1 MAGGL
6 APSCHQVGLT
16 PDGPGSYGPLSPM
29 KVQVEELSP
38 TERKLS
44 IEVDPEQVQA
54 ELGRAYAQLGRQVR
68 LPGFRP
74 GKIPRR
80 ILEQRFKGEVED
92 DVTRRLVERAYL
104 SALVENNVDAVGQ
117 PQLTPVRLEE
127 QKPFAFEARV
137 EIRPKVE
144 PKNYQGLPL
153 KRLSVAVTDAQLD
166 ERLEAMRQ
174 RVARLE
180 PIEDRTVA
188 ERGDFAVVDYAGTI
202 EGRPFPGSSAEGVSV
217 EVADGDLL
225 AGNVPGLAGTEVG
238 QTRELDHT
246 FAADDP
252 EPARAGKT
260 AHFVFTLKGLKR
272 QVIPPLDDDFAK
284 EVGGGA
290 TLAELR
296 DKVRRDLEAAARVK
310 SGQEEREQLVT
321 GLVQRNPFELP
332 KAMVERGLDSMLD
345 GALRM
350 MARQGLDPS
359 RLNLDFAALREEMR
373 PKAEAEV
380 RGALLLQAV
389 AEKEKIAV
397 TPQEVDARID
407 QYATES
413 GAPIHQVRKAFK
425 EPEQRRALEQRIRE
439 EKTVEFLKAA
449 AKDESITS

>member
-1 MAGGL
+1 
-6 APSCHQVGLT
+6 
-16 PDGPGSYGPLSPM
+16 M

-38 TERKLS
+38 IERKLS
-44 IEVDPEQVQA
+44 IEVPPEQVQA

-104 SALVENNVDAVGQ
+104 SAISEHHVDAVGA

-137 EIRPKVE
+137 EVRPKVE
-144 PKNYQGLPL
+144 PKDYRGLPL
-153 KRLSVAVTDAQLD
+153 KRVQATVTDAEVD

-180 PIEDRTVA
+180 PVEGRTAA
-188 ERGDFAVVDYAGTI
+188 ETGDFAIVDYTGTI
-202 EGRPFPGSSAEGVSV
+202 DGQPFTGSRAEDVTV
-217 EVADGDLL
+217 EVAAGDLMR
-225 AGNVPGLAGTEVG
+225 GNVPELAGTVVG
-238 QTRELDHT
+238 QTRELDHA
-246 FAADDP
+246 FAADDSEP
-252 EPARAGKT
+252 ERAGKT
-260 AHFVFTLKGLKR
+260 AKFRFTLKGLKR
-272 QVIPPLDDDFAK
+272 QLVPALDDDFAK
-284 EVGGGA
+284 EVGGGE
-290 TLAELR
+290 TLAELKS
-296 DKVRRDLEAAARVK
+296 KVRSDLESAAANR
-310 SGQEEREQLVT
+310 SAQEEREQLVKA
-321 GLVQRNPFELP
+321 LVERNPFDLP
-332 KAMVERGLDSMLD
+332 RAMIERGLDAMLD

-359 RLNLDFAALREEMR
+359 KLNLDFASLRDEMR

-389 AEKEKIAV
+389 GDKEGLSVNSEDLDTRIA
-397 TPQEVDARID
+397 

-413 GAPIHQVRKAFK
+413 GAPLHQVRKAFK
-425 EPEQRRALEQRIRE
+425 EPEQRRALEQRVRE

-449 AKDESITS
+449 AKDEG

>member
-1 MAGGL
+1 
-6 APSCHQVGLT
+6 
-16 PDGPGSYGPLSPM
+16 M

-38 TERKLS
+38 VERKLS
-44 IEVDPEQVQA
+44 IEVPPEQVQA
-54 ELGRAYAQLGRQVR
+54 ELGRAYAQLGRSVR

-74 GKIPRR
+74 GKVPRR

-104 SALVENNVDAVGQ
+104 SAISEHHVDAVGA
-117 PQLTPVRLEE
+117 PQLTPVHLDQE
-127 QKPFAFEARV
+127 KPFAFEARV
-137 EIRPKVE
+137 EVRPKVD
-144 PKNYQGLPL
+144 PKDYLGLPF
-153 KRLSVAVTDAQLD
+153 KRVPVDVTDAQVD

-180 PIEDRTVA
+180 PVEGRTVA
-188 ERGDFAVVDYAGTI
+188 ETGDFAIVDYLGTI
-202 EGRPFPGSSAEGVSV
+202 EGGPFPGSAAEDVTV
-217 EVADGDLL
+217 EVAAGDLMR
-225 AGNVPGLAGTEVG
+225 GNVPELAGTVVG
-238 QTRELDHT
+238 QKRELDHA

-260 AHFVFTLKGLKR
+260 AHFTFTLKGLKR
-272 QVIPPLDDDFAK
+272 QLVPPLDDDFAK
-284 EVGGGA
+284 EVGGGE

-296 DKVRRDLEAAARVK
+296 TKVRGDLETAARN
-310 SGQEEREQLVT
+310 GAAQDEREQLVK
-321 GLVQRNPFELP
+321 GLVERNPFDLP
-332 KAMVERGLDSMLD
+332 KTMIERGLDAMLD

-359 RLNLDFAALREEMR
+359 RLNLDFASLREEMR

-389 AEKEKIAV
+389 AEKEALSV
-397 TPQEVDARID
+397 NSEDLDARIA

-413 GAPIHQVRKAFK
+413 GAPLHQVRKAFK
-425 EPEQRRALEQRIRE
+425 EPEQRRALEQRVRE

-449 AKDESITS
+449 AKDEG